1 MIMNF
6 RKLGLFFAVALAAS
20 MPMSVFAQSIPEKK
34 DDAANSGAKSG
45 APRVV
50 ATDAD
55 LLLERVLLQY
65 KEAGE
70 IEKDIS
76 MMLGRTISVERNGE
90 IAQVRNIVGS
100 GGAFLVYDT
109 PENVRRIQK
118 TIELLDVKPTPRPDS
133 RQPMVVEEFS
143 PRYITLGDCSSALKI
158 YSRSI
163 TTYDFGRENNVPN
176 VSFVQDRGTIIL
188 RDTEAQVG
196 EMSKLLRSLDVPK
209 AQVLITCTVV
219 EAVELSKND
228 TNLPQDLVKDLA
240 ELTGRQSFRTVTM
253 GMVRTAVRSDRSVE
267 INMNGADN
275 VEIKLTLRAAAYD
288 DKTEVLT
295 LDAVQFS
302 MLTPLPSG
310 GRTQQS
316 FLTSTVLPSNSYTV
330 IGAAGSQPIFVV
342 LRMVTAR

>member
-1 MIMNF
+1 MKL
-6 RKLGLFFAVALAAS
+6 RKLGLFIAAVVFASSAAS
-20 MPMSVFAQSIPEKK
+20 VCAQSIPEKK
-34 DDAANSGAKSG
+34 SDAPEQPTAKEDKS
-45 APRVV
+45 RVV

-55 LLLERVLLQY
+55 LVLERVLLRY
-65 KEAGE
+65 MEAGE
-70 IEKDIS
+70 IDKDIS

-100 GGAFLVYDT
+100 GSAFLVYDT

-118 TIELLDVKPTPRPDS
+118 AIELLDVKPTPRPDT
-133 RQPMVVEEFS
+133 RQLMIVEEFS

-196 EMSKLLRSLDVPK
+196 EMSRLLHSLDVPK

-219 EAVELSKND
+219 EAADRSEND

-267 INMNGADN
+267 INMNGANN
-275 VEIKLTLRAAAYD
+275 VEIKLTLKAAAYD

-302 MLTPLPSG
+302 MVTPLSSG
-310 GRTQQS
+310 GRTLQS
-316 FLTSTVLPSNSYTV
+316 FSTSTVLPSKSYTV

>member
-1 MIMNF
+1 MNF
-6 RKLGLFFAVALAAS
+6 RKLGLLFAVAFVAS

-34 DDAANSGAKSG
+34 GDAANTG

-55 LLLERVLLQY
+55 LLLERVLL
-65 KEAGE
+65 KHTEAGE
-70 IEKDIS
+70 IEKEIS
-76 MMLGRTISVERNGE
+76 MMLGRTLSVERNGE
-90 IAQVRNIVGS
+90 IAQVRNVVGS

-109 PENVRRIQK
+109 PENVRRILK
-118 TIELLDVKPTPRPDS
+118 AIELLDVKPTPRPDL
-133 RQPMVVEEFS
+133 RQPMIVEEFS

-163 TTYDFGRENNVPN
+163 TTYEFGRENAVPN

-188 RDTEAQVG
+188 RDTETQVA
-196 EMSKLLRSLDVPK
+196 EMSKLLRSLDVPT

-219 EAVELSKND
+219 EAVEPSKND
-228 TNLPQDLVKDLA
+228 SSLPQDLVKDLT
-240 ELTGRQSFRTVTM
+240 ELTGRQSFRTVTT
-253 GMVRTAVRSDRSVE
+253 GMVRTAVRSDRMVE
-267 INMNGADN
+267 INMNGTDN
-275 VEIKLTLRAAAYD
+275 VESKLTLRAAAYD

-295 LDAVQFS
+295 LESLVFS
-302 MLTPLPSG
+302 MQTPLPSG

-316 FLTSTVLPSNSYTV
+316 FSTSTVLPSKSYTV

-342 LRMVTAR
+342 LRMVPAR